1 MHTAHVLVPTMSIY
15 YLWCDEYM
23 STKLD
28 VDLHDYLVNTS
39 EVTRACLMYNNIRY
53 VTFGT
58 VKSITISQYW
68 FMCLRMVS
76 SACGRKHLNLG
87 SAVLPKY

>member
-1 MHTAHVLVPTMSIY
+1 
-15 YLWCDEYM
+15 M

-53 VTFGT
+53 
-58 VKSITISQYW
+58 S
-68 FMCLRMVS
+68 
-76 SACGRKHLNLG
+76 
-87 SAVLPKY
+87 